1 MHGHRMCADH
11 QEPRARLGQ
20 RAEHVGPVVA
30 HAGRKTR
37 PGMPGREYDGAGR
50 PVSSHMRR
58 LSSATIARRSSGVET
73 ADKSSPGS
81 SPRR

>member
-1 MHGHRMCADH
+1 
-11 QEPRARLGQ
+11 
-20 RAEHVGPVVA
+20 
-30 HAGRKTR
+30 
-37 PGMPGREYDGAGR
+37 MPGREYDGAGR